1 MQRPELLDDPR
12 FASLEAVHQNRV
24 EATALLADWL
34 ATLSS
39 EQADRILTEHHVV
52 VGVVKTIDEAV
63 RQPQVIARQMITSVD
78 DPVLGRIDVIN
89 SAPKFADASVGV
101 RGPAP
106 MLGQHNETVLRDLLG
121 YDEEKCAALAAA
133 GVLRQAAI

>member
-1 MQRPELLDDPR
+1 MSPPISVLISALGR
-12 FASLEAVHQNRV
+12 ASAKQCSVPNG
-24 EATALLADWL
+24 L
-34 ATLSS
+34 ATLRS
-39 EQADRILTEHHVV
+39 EQAERILTEHHVV

-121 YDEEKCAALAAA
+121 YDDEKCAALVAA

>member
-1 MQRPELLDDPR
+1 M
-12 FASLEAVHQNRV
+12 
-24 EATALLADWL
+24 
-34 ATLSS
+34 
-39 EQADRILTEHHVV
+39 V

-121 YDEEKCAALAAA
+121 YDEEKCAALVAA